1 MKDKMIINKE
11 IVLTTPWFDVEAK
24 TLKSEKLSPYYA
36 INMSDYVTIL
46 ALTNNNEI
54 LFVKQYRPVLEK
66 YTLELPS
73 GHVEPGQTPEQAAQA
88 ELLEETGY
96 KAEKLELLGCINPD
110 PGRLNNK
117 LWCFFTNR
125 IQKHDV
131 QQIEQG
137 IKIYSVQLK
146 DVHKYIEEEAV
157 NHSMNLAAFFLAREK
172 IKI

>member
-1 MKDKMIINKE
+1 MIINKE
-11 IVLTTPWFDVEAK
+11 IVFSTPWFDVEAK

-73 GHVEPGQTPEQAAQA
+73 GHVEPSQTPEQAAQA

-96 KAEKLELLGCINPD
+96 KAEKLELLGCINSD
-110 PGRLNNK
+110 PGRLSNK

-125 IQKHDV
+125 IQKLDV

-137 IKIYSVQLK
+137 IEVYSIPLK
-146 DVHKYIEEEAV
+146 DVHKYIEQEAV
-157 NHSMNLAAFFLAREK
+157 NHSMNLVTFFLAREK
-172 IKI
+172 IQI

>member
-1 MKDKMIINKE
+1 
-11 IVLTTPWFDVEAK
+11 
-24 TLKSEKLSPYYA
+24 
-36 INMSDYVTIL
+36 MSDYVTFL

-117 LWCFFTNR
+117 LWRFFTNR

-131 QQIEQG
+131 QQI
-137 IKIYSVQLK
+137 
-146 DVHKYIEEEAV
+146 
-157 NHSMNLAAFFLAREK
+157 
-172 IKI
+172 